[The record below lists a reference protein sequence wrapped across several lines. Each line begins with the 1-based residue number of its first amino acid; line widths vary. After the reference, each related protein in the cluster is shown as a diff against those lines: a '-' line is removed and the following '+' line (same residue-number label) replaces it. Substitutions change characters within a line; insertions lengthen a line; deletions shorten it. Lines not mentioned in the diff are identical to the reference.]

1 MPSKKYL
8 TSKQEAH
15 DRSLAHDTALSMD
28 TNRSF
33 FRSLGDVK
41 QSKERANTDFRVNLW
56 ADNHVWDTVANTEL
70 TAA

>member
-1 MPSKKYL
+1 
-8 TSKQEAH
+8 
-15 DRSLAHDTALSMD
+15 MD